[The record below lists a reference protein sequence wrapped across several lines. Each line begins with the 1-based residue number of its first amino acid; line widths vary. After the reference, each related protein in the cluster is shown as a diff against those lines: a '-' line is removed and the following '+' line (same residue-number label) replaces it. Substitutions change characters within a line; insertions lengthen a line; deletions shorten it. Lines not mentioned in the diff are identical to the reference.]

1 VTAIDGFDPRALYLE
16 WRSPLG
22 FIEKTDHPLKDV
34 IIELRK
40 IILASDS
47 EITEHIKWN
56 APSFCVN
63 GEDRFTF
70 KLNAPDAVD
79 IVFHRGVKAKALPS
93 ERLIEDPA
101 RLLKWATNDRAL
113 ATFTNMTDIQNKES
127 ALLAILNEWKK
138 ASIEME
144 NGQEI

>member
-1 VTAIDGFDPRALYLE
+1 MSKKTKLTGSQGVDL
-16 WRSPLG
+16 
-22 FIEKTDHPLKDV
+22 FIENTDHPLKDE
-34 IIELRK
+34 IIALRN

-63 GEDRFTF
+63 GADRFTL
-70 KLNAPDAVD
+70 KLNATDAVD
-79 IVFHRGVKAKALPS
+79 IVFHRGAKAKAMPP

-101 RLLKWATNDRAL
+101 GLLKWATNDRAV
-113 ATFTNMTDIQNKES
+113 ATFASMTDIQNKES
-127 ALLAILNEWKK
+127 ALLVILNAWKK